1 MLFLSYFSNDVKS
14 ISLNLANCEL
24 DELHFIR
31 NQYLRPYLSYI
42 RDRKEVFGTVLLH
55 LQIFRF
61 EDVYR
66 WMFENIFDPILNRF
80 HYPAENRRYVM
91 MYYLNGIIAVVL
103 EWLKDGCNQ
112 SIEEV
117 SEIISACIYGF
128 QNGQ

>member
-1 MLFLSYFSNDVKS
+1 
-14 ISLNLANCEL
+14 
-24 DELHFIR
+24 
-31 NQYLRPYLSYI
+31 
-42 RDRKEVFGTVLLH
+42 
-55 LQIFRF
+55 
-61 EDVYR
+61 
-66 WMFENIFDPILNRF
+66 
-80 HYPAENRRYVM
+80 M